1 MGINVPDPRSS
12 IKSSRETRSAPT
24 LLCIYS
30 SGLRRRG
37 NQLVIYDPLTPRRDA
52 GWRCRRCSKDRDGK
66 RNVNVAA
73 LHAFCKKEKK
83 RNVGRGRVW
92 RGRLGKNILL

>member
-1 MGINVPDPRSS
+1 M
-12 IKSSRETRSAPT
+12 
-24 LLCIYS
+24 
-30 SGLRRRG
+30 
-37 NQLVIYDPLTPRRDA
+37 IYDPLTPRRDA

-83 RNVGRGRVW
+83 RNVGRGRV
-92 RGRLGKNILL
+92 